1 MGFNRRQGPSSF
13 IVVRAPETGRERFAI
28 SGRGVNGMKSESE
41 CRKFHCSKCEGGR
54 KTRDQFFTINKF
66 HPNARPIGQLFE
78 EFNEIATRMM
88 MMSRWEGI
96 KFLRSREIN
105 SEANEV

>member
-1 MGFNRRQGPSSF
+1 M
-13 IVVRAPETGRERFAI
+13 
-28 SGRGVNGMKSESE
+28 
-41 CRKFHCSKCEGGR
+41 
-54 KTRDQFFTINKF
+54 
-66 HPNARPIGQLFE
+66 PIGQLFE

-105 SEANEV
+105 SEANDV